1 MSATIP
7 DHHLTPERE
16 RATLLVLGAVQ
27 FTHFLD
33 LMIKMP
39 LGGQLMRAFNISPTQ
54 FTHLVTS
61 YERWRP
67 PAAPPRP
74 KRAIPWWWRQIL
86 SPRVKAGP

>member
-7 DHHLTPERE
+7 DHHLTPGRE

-54 FTHLVTS
+54 FTHLVAS
-61 YERWRP
+61 YERLA
-67 PAAPPRP
+67 PAGRSA
-74 KRAIPWWWRQIL
+74 
-86 SPRVKAGP
+86 